1 MAFVSFHAIEEFPG
15 IPPISFL
22 FDGMYPFPAAS
33 GGKIPDA
40 APTCTRR
47 LLILSPA
54 GKVSEYH
61 FPWTRA
67 RPKGASQA
75 MPIELKLPDVGEGI
89 AEGEVVR
96 WLVAEGAAVKE
107 DDPLVEILT
116 DKANVEIPSPVTGTV
131 VTILATP
138 GQVVKVGE
146 LLALIEP
153 AAVKTTAPGGEVLA
167 TPVVR
172 KLAKDLGVDL
182 GAVHGSGPGGRI
194 TEEDVRRAAVPKAPA
209 GTPTEPTSEER
220 IPFRGKRRMVAR
232 KMVAAKTRVPHALLV
247 DEADVSGLLAE
258 RAKMRETGEREGVRI
273 TILPFIMKAVAGALQ
288 MHPALNASLDE
299 AREELVLKKKVDVG
313 MAVDAEDGLV
323 VPVVRNADA
332 KSVIELARE
341 IERLS
346 AAAREGTLAPGDLA
360 GGTFTISSVGSIGG
374 LFSYPVINVPEAA
387 ILAAHKIVTRPV
399 VRDGEIVPR
408 EMMYLSLSFDH
419 RIVDGGAATRF
430 LNEVVRRIE
439 ASAI

>member
-1 MAFVSFHAIEEFPG
+1 
-15 IPPISFL
+15 
-22 FDGMYPFPAAS
+22 
-33 GGKIPDA
+33 
-40 APTCTRR
+40 
-47 LLILSPA
+47 
-54 GKVSEYH
+54 
-61 FPWTRA
+61 
-67 RPKGASQA
+67 

-116 DKANVEIPSPVTGTV
+116 DKANVEIPSPVSGTV
-131 VTILATP
+131 VTILAAP
-138 GQVVKVGE
+138 GQIVKVGGP
-146 LLALIEP
+146 LALIEP
-153 AAVKTTAPGGEVLA
+153 AAVKAAVASGEILA

-172 KLAKDLGVDL
+172 KAAKDLGVDL
-182 GAVHGSGPGGRI
+182 DAISGTGPGGRV
-194 TEEDVRRAAVPKAPA
+194 TEEDVRRAAGPMATA
-209 GTPTEPTSEER
+209 GTPAASASEVR
-220 IPFRGKRRMVAR
+220 TPFKGKRRMIAR

-247 DEADVSGLLAE
+247 DEADVSCLLAE

-273 TILPFIMKAVAGALQ
+273 TILPFIMKAVAGALER
-288 MHPALNASLDE
+288 HPALNASLDE
-299 AREELVLKKKVDVG
+299 GREEIILKKKIDVG

-341 IERLS
+341 IDRLS
-346 AAAREGTLAPGDLA
+346 AAARDGTLTPGDLT

-374 LFSYPVINVPEAA
+374 LFSFPIINVPEAA
-387 ILAAHKIVTRPV
+387 LLAAHKIVTRPV

-419 RIVDGGAATRF
+419 RIVDGGEATRF

-439 ASAI
+439 SSAI

>member
-1 MAFVSFHAIEEFPG
+1 
-15 IPPISFL
+15 
-22 FDGMYPFPAAS
+22 
-33 GGKIPDA
+33 
-40 APTCTRR
+40 
-47 LLILSPA
+47 
-54 GKVSEYH
+54 
-61 FPWTRA
+61 
-67 RPKGASQA
+67 

-96 WLVAEGAAVKE
+96 WLVAEGAEVKE
-107 DDPLVEILT
+107 DDPLVEVLT

-131 VTILATP
+131 VKILAAP
-138 GQVVKVGE
+138 GQIVKVGG

-153 AAVKTTAPGGEVLA
+153 ANVLA

-182 GAVHGSGPGGRI
+182 GDVPGTGSGGRV
-194 TEEDVRRAAVPKAPA
+194 TEEDVRRAAGKSSA
-209 GTPTEPTSEER
+209 GTPAESTAEER
-220 IPFRGKRRMVAR
+220 IPFKGKRRMIAR

-258 RAKMRETGEREGVRI
+258 RAKMREIGEREGVRI
-273 TILPFIMKAVAGALQ
+273 TILPFIMKAVAGALRR
-288 MHPALNASLDE
+288 HPALNASLDE
-299 AREELVLKKKVDVG
+299 DREEIVLKKKVDVG
-313 MAVDAEDGLV
+313 MAVDAGDGLI

-346 AAAREGTLAPGDLA
+346 AAAREGTLASADLT

-374 LFSYPVINVPEAA
+374 LFSYPIINVPEAA

-399 VRDGEIVPR
+399 VREGEIVPR

-419 RIVDGGAATRF
+419 RIVDGGEATRF

-439 ASAI
+439 ASAP

>member
-1 MAFVSFHAIEEFPG
+1 
-15 IPPISFL
+15 
-22 FDGMYPFPAAS
+22 
-33 GGKIPDA
+33 
-40 APTCTRR
+40 
-47 LLILSPA
+47 
-54 GKVSEYH
+54 
-61 FPWTRA
+61 
-67 RPKGASQA
+67 
-75 MPIELKLPDVGEGI
+75 MPIELKLPDVGEGV
-89 AEGEVVR
+89 AEGEIVR

-116 DKANVEIPSPVTGTV
+116 DKANIELPSPVSGTFLK
-131 VTILATP
+131 ILVQP

-146 LLALIEP
+146 PIALIEP
-153 AAVKTTAPGGEVLA
+153 AAGQAAVQHAVTPSDRPTPASGKAPGAGGEVLA

-172 KLAKDLGVDL
+172 KLAKDLGVEL
-182 GAVHGSGPGGRI
+182 GDVPATGPGGRV
-194 TEEDVRRAAVPKAPA
+194 TEEDVRRAAGTKTPSAPPA
-209 GTPTEPTSEER
+209 ESATGER
-220 IPFRGKRRMVAR
+220 IPFRGKRRMIAR
-232 KMVAAKTRVPHALLV
+232 KMVAAKNRVPHALLV
-247 DEADVSGLLAE
+247 DEADVSGLLGE
-258 RAKMRETGEREGVRI
+258 RAKMREIGEREGVRI

-288 MHPALNASLDE
+288 RHSALNASLDE
-299 AREELVLKKKVDVG
+299 DREEIVLKKKVDIG

-346 AAAREGTLAPGDLA
+346 AGAREGTLAPGDLS

-374 LFSYPVINVPEAA
+374 LFSYPIINVPEAA

>member
-1 MAFVSFHAIEEFPG
+1 
-15 IPPISFL
+15 
-22 FDGMYPFPAAS
+22 
-33 GGKIPDA
+33 
-40 APTCTRR
+40 
-47 LLILSPA
+47 
-54 GKVSEYH
+54 
-61 FPWTRA
+61 
-67 RPKGASQA
+67 

-96 WLVAEGAAVKE
+96 WLAAEGAAVKE

-116 DKANVEIPSPVTGTV
+116 DKANIEIPSPVTGTV
-131 VTILATP
+131 VKILAAP
-138 GQVVKVGE
+138 GQVVKVGG

-153 AAVKTTAPGGEVLA
+153 AAGQAVAAHDVTASSDRPISTPREAKEPGLESPSGKAAGASGAALA

-172 KLAKDLGVDL
+172 KLAKGLGVEL
-182 GAVHGSGPGGRI
+182 AEVPGSGPGGRV
-194 TEEDVRRAAVPKAPA
+194 TEEDVRRAAGKSSA
-209 GTPTEPTSEER
+209 GTPAESTAEER
-220 IPFRGKRRMVAR
+220 IPFKGKRRMIAR

-247 DEADVSGLLAE
+247 DEADVTGLLAE
-258 RAKMRETGEREGVRI
+258 RAKMREIGEREGVRI

-288 MHPALNASLDE
+288 RHPALNASLDE
-299 AREELVLKKKVDVG
+299 DREEIVLKKKVDVG
-313 MAVDAEDGLV
+313 MAVDADDGLV

-346 AAAREGTLAPGDLA
+346 AAAREGTLASADLT

-387 ILAAHKIVTRPV
+387 ILAAHKIVPRPV

-408 EMMYLSLSFDH
+408 DMMYLSLSFDH
-419 RIVDGGAATRF
+419 RIVDGGEATRF

-439 ASAI
+439 ASAP

>member
-1 MAFVSFHAIEEFPG
+1 
-15 IPPISFL
+15 
-22 FDGMYPFPAAS
+22 
-33 GGKIPDA
+33 
-40 APTCTRR
+40 
-47 LLILSPA
+47 
-54 GKVSEYH
+54 
-61 FPWTRA
+61 
-67 RPKGASQA
+67 

-116 DKANVEIPSPVTGTV
+116 DKANVEIPSPVSGTV
-131 VTILATP
+131 MKILAVP
-138 GQVVKVGE
+138 GQLVKVGE

-153 AAVKTTAPGGEVLA
+153 AAGQATGAHHVTASPDHPTSVSREAMEPGQGSPSGKAAGAGGEVLA

-172 KLAKDLGVDL
+172 KLAKDLGLEL
-182 GAVHGSGPGGRI
+182 GAIRGSGPGGRI
-194 TEEDVRRAAVPKAPA
+194 TEEDVRRAAGTKAPA
-209 GTPTEPTSEER
+209 GIPAESSAEER
-220 IPFRGKRRMVAR
+220 VPLKGRRRMIAR

-258 RAKMRETGEREGVRI
+258 RAKMREIGEREGVRI
-273 TILPFIMKAVAGALQ
+273 TILPFLMKAVAGAIQ
-288 MHPALNASLDE
+288 RHPALNASLDE
-299 AREELVLKKKVDVG
+299 ERGEIVLKKKVDVG

-341 IERLS
+341 IERLT
-346 AAAREGTLAPGDLA
+346 AAAREGSLAPGDLA

-374 LFSYPVINVPEAA
+374 LFSYPIINVPEAA

-419 RIVDGGAATRF
+419 RIVDGGEATRF

>member
-1 MAFVSFHAIEEFPG
+1 
-15 IPPISFL
+15 
-22 FDGMYPFPAAS
+22 
-33 GGKIPDA
+33 
-40 APTCTRR
+40 
-47 LLILSPA
+47 
-54 GKVSEYH
+54 
-61 FPWTRA
+61 
-67 RPKGASQA
+67 

-89 AEGEVVR
+89 AEGEIVR
-96 WLVAEGAAVKE
+96 WLVAEGAEVKE

-116 DKANVEIPSPVTGTV
+116 DKANIEIPSPVTGTV
-131 VTILATP
+131 VKILASP

-146 LLALIEP
+146 LLVLIEP
-153 AAVKTTAPGGEVLA
+153 AAGQAAATHHVTAAPDRPTSAPPEPTEPGRGSPPKGAGAEGVGVLA

-172 KLAKDLGVDL
+172 KLAKDLGVEL
-182 GAVHGSGPGGRI
+182 REVPGTGPGGRI
-194 TEEDVRRAAVPKAPA
+194 TEEDVRGAAGPKPAA
-209 GTPTEPTSEER
+209 GTPRESTSEER
-220 IPFRGKRRMVAR
+220 VPFKGRRRMIAR

-258 RAKMRETGEREGVRI
+258 RAKMREIGEREGVRI
-273 TILPFIMKAVAGALQ
+273 TILPFIMKAVAGALRQ
-288 MHPALNASLDE
+288 HPALNASLDE
-299 AREELVLKKKVDVG
+299 DREEIVLKKKIDVG
-313 MAVDAEDGLV
+313 MAVDAGDGLV
-323 VPVVRNADA
+323 VPVVRNADE
-332 KSVIELARE
+332 KSVIELGRE

-374 LFSYPVINVPEAA
+374 LFSYPIINVPEAA
-387 ILAAHKIVTRPV
+387 LLAAHKIVTRPV

-419 RIVDGGAATRF
+419 RIVDGGEATRF

>member
-1 MAFVSFHAIEEFPG
+1 
-15 IPPISFL
+15 
-22 FDGMYPFPAAS
+22 
-33 GGKIPDA
+33 
-40 APTCTRR
+40 
-47 LLILSPA
+47 
-54 GKVSEYH
+54 
-61 FPWTRA
+61 
-67 RPKGASQA
+67 

-116 DKANVEIPSPVTGTV
+116 DKANVELPSPVSGILLK
-131 VTILATP
+131 ILAQP

-146 LLALIEP
+146 PIALIEP
-153 AAVKTTAPGGEVLA
+153 AAGKTAAPAGEVLA

-172 KLAKDLGVDL
+172 KLAKDLGVEL
-182 GAVHGSGPGGRI
+182 GAIPGSGPDGRV

-273 TILPFIMKAVAGALQ
+273 SILPFIMKAVAGALRRY
-288 MHPALNASLDE
+288 PALNASLDE
-299 AREELVLKKKVDVG
+299 DREEIVLKKKVDVG

-346 AAAREGTLAPGDLA
+346 AAAREGTLAPGDLT

-387 ILAAHKIVTRPV
+387 ILAAHKIVSRPV
-399 VRDGEIVPR
+399 IRDGEIVPR

-439 ASAI
+439 ASVI

>member
-1 MAFVSFHAIEEFPG
+1 M
-15 IPPISFL
+15 
-22 FDGMYPFPAAS
+22 PF
-33 GGKIPDA
+33 
-40 APTCTRR
+40 
-47 LLILSPA
+47 
-54 GKVSEYH
+54 
-61 FPWTRA
+61 
-67 RPKGASQA
+67 
-75 MPIELKLPDVGEGI
+75 ELRLPDVGEGI

-131 VTILATP
+131 VKILAAP
-138 GQVVKVGE
+138 GQIVKVGE

-153 AAVKTTAPGGEVLA
+153 AAGQAAAVHHVTASSDRPTTTPREATEPGQGSPPKRAGAPGSDVLA

-182 GAVHGSGPGGRI
+182 GDVPGTGPGGRV
-194 TEEDVRRAAVPKAPA
+194 TEEDVRRAAGPKVRAGIPA
-209 GTPTEPTSEER
+209 ESTSEER
-220 IPFRGKRRMVAR
+220 ISFKGRRRMIAR

-258 RAKMRETGEREGVRI
+258 RTKMREIGEREGVRI
-273 TILPFIMKAVAGALQ
+273 TILPFIMKAVAGALER
-288 MHPALNASLDE
+288 HPALNASLDE
-299 AREELVLKKKVDVG
+299 DREEIILKKKVDIG

-323 VPVVRNADA
+323 VPVVRNAGA

-374 LFSYPVINVPEAA
+374 LFTYPIINVPEAA

-408 EMMYLSLSFDH
+408 EMIYLSLSFDH
-419 RIVDGGAATRF
+419 RIVDGGEATRF
-430 LNEVVRRIE
+430 LNEVVRRVE

>member
-1 MAFVSFHAIEEFPG
+1 
-15 IPPISFL
+15 
-22 FDGMYPFPAAS
+22 
-33 GGKIPDA
+33 
-40 APTCTRR
+40 
-47 LLILSPA
+47 
-54 GKVSEYH
+54 
-61 FPWTRA
+61 
-67 RPKGASQA
+67 

-89 AEGEVVR
+89 AEGEIVR
-96 WLVAEGAAVKE
+96 WLVAEGAEVKE

-116 DKANVEIPSPVTGTV
+116 DKANVEIPSPVTGTILK
-131 VTILATP
+131 ILAQP
-138 GQVVKVGE
+138 GQVVKVGG

-153 AAVKTTAPGGEVLA
+153 AAGESGTVAHVAASSDQPASVPREGKEPGQGSPPKRAGSPGGGVLA

-172 KLAKDLGVDL
+172 KLAKDLRVEL
-182 GAVHGSGPGGRI
+182 GEVPGSGTGGRI
-194 TEEDVRRAAVPKAPA
+194 TEEDVRRAAGPKAPA
-209 GTPTEPTSEER
+209 GIPAESTSEER
-220 IPFRGKRRMVAR
+220 IPFRGKRRMIAR

-258 RAKMRETGEREGVRI
+258 RAKLREIGEREGVRI
-273 TILPFIMKAVAGALQ
+273 TILPFLMKAVAGALQ
-288 MHPALNASLDE
+288 RHPALNASLDE
-299 AREELVLKKKVDVG
+299 SREEIVLKTKVDVG

-387 ILAAHKIVTRPV
+387 ILAAHKIVSRPV

-408 EMMYLSLSFDH
+408 DMMYLSLSFDH

-430 LNEVVRRIE
+430 LNEVVQRIE

>member
-1 MAFVSFHAIEEFPG
+1 
-15 IPPISFL
+15 
-22 FDGMYPFPAAS
+22 
-33 GGKIPDA
+33 
-40 APTCTRR
+40 
-47 LLILSPA
+47 
-54 GKVSEYH
+54 
-61 FPWTRA
+61 
-67 RPKGASQA
+67 
-75 MPIELKLPDVGEGI
+75 MPIELKFPDVGEGI

-96 WLVAEGAAVKE
+96 WLVAEGATVTE

-131 VTILATP
+131 VKILAAP

-153 AAVKTTAPGGEVLA
+153 AAVKTAGAGGEVLA
-167 TPVVR
+167 IPAVR
-172 KLAKDLGVDL
+172 KVAKDLGVDL
-182 GAVHGSGPGGRI
+182 GAVPGSGPGGRI
-194 TEEDVRRAAVPKAPA
+194 TEEDVRRAAGAKVPA
-209 GTPTEPTSEER
+209 GASAESASEER
-220 IPFRGKRRMVAR
+220 VPFRGKRRVIAR

-258 RAKMRETGEREGVRI
+258 RTRIRETGEWAGVRI
-273 TILPFIMKAVAGALQ
+273 TILPFILKAVAGALRR
-288 MHPALNASLDE
+288 HPALNASLDE
-299 AREELVLKKKVDVG
+299 AREEIVLKKSVDVG

-346 AAAREGTLAPGDLA
+346 AAAREGTLAPGDQT

-419 RIVDGGAATRF
+419 RIVDGGEATRF

>member
-1 MAFVSFHAIEEFPG
+1 
-15 IPPISFL
+15 
-22 FDGMYPFPAAS
+22 
-33 GGKIPDA
+33 
-40 APTCTRR
+40 
-47 LLILSPA
+47 
-54 GKVSEYH
+54 
-61 FPWTRA
+61 
-67 RPKGASQA
+67 

-96 WLVAEGAAVKE
+96 WLVAEGAQVKE

-116 DKANVEIPSPVTGTV
+116 DKANVEIPSPLTGTV
-131 VTILATP
+131 VTILAAP

-153 AAVKTTAPGGEVLA
+153 VAGQVPAADHVEASTGRPPSVSREAKEPGQVSPPKKVISPGVGGEVLA

-172 KLAKDLGVDL
+172 KLAKDLGVAL
-182 GAVHGSGPGGRI
+182 GAVPGSGPGGRI
-194 TEEDVRRAAVPKAPA
+194 LEEDVRRAAGPKAPA
-209 GTPTEPTSEER
+209 GIPTESSPEER
-220 IPFRGKRRMVAR
+220 IPFRGKRRMIAR

-258 RAKMRETGEREGVRI
+258 REKMREIGEREGVRI

-288 MHPALNASLDE
+288 RHPALNASLDE
-299 AREELVLKKKVDVG
+299 DRDEIVLKKRIDVG

-346 AAAREGTLAPGDLA
+346 AGAREGTLAPENLS

>member
-1 MAFVSFHAIEEFPG
+1 
-15 IPPISFL
+15 
-22 FDGMYPFPAAS
+22 
-33 GGKIPDA
+33 
-40 APTCTRR
+40 
-47 LLILSPA
+47 
-54 GKVSEYH
+54 
-61 FPWTRA
+61 
-67 RPKGASQA
+67 
-75 MPIELKLPDVGEGI
+75 MPIELKFPDVGEGI

-96 WLVAEGAAVKE
+96 WLVAEGVQVKE

-131 VTILATP
+131 LKILATP
-138 GQVVKVGE
+138 GQIVKVGE

-153 AAVKTTAPGGEVLA
+153 AAGQAVAAHRVTASSDRPTSVPREATEPGPGPPSEKAPGASGEVLA

-172 KLAKDLGVDL
+172 KVAKDLGVDL
-182 GAVHGSGPGGRI
+182 GEVPGSGPGGRI
-194 TEEDVRRAAVPKAPA
+194 TEEDVRRAAGPKVPA
-209 GTPTEPTSEER
+209 GIPAKSASEER
-220 IPFRGKRRMVAR
+220 IPFRGRRRMIAR

-288 MHPALNASLDE
+288 RHPALNASLDE
-299 AREELVLKKKVDVG
+299 DREEIVLKKKIDVG
-313 MAVDAEDGLV
+313 MAVDAGDGLV
-323 VPVVRNADA
+323 VPVVRNAEA
-332 KSVIELARE
+332 KTVIELARE

-346 AAAREGTLAPGDLA
+346 AAAREGTLAPGDMA

-374 LFSYPVINVPEAA
+374 LFSYPIINVPEAA

-419 RIVDGGAATRF
+419 RIVDGGEATRF

>member
-1 MAFVSFHAIEEFPG
+1 
-15 IPPISFL
+15 
-22 FDGMYPFPAAS
+22 
-33 GGKIPDA
+33 
-40 APTCTRR
+40 
-47 LLILSPA
+47 
-54 GKVSEYH
+54 
-61 FPWTRA
+61 
-67 RPKGASQA
+67 

-96 WLVAEGAAVKE
+96 WLVAEGTEVKE
-107 DDPLVEILT
+107 DDPLVEVLT

-131 VTILATP
+131 ARILAGP

-153 AAVKTTAPGGEVLA
+153 AAGQAAAVHHVAASPDRRIPTTRESTEPGPGAPTGKSAGAGGAVLA

-172 KLAKDLGVDL
+172 KLAKDLGVEL
-182 GAVHGSGPGGRI
+182 GEVPGSGPGGRI
-194 TEEDVRRAAVPKAPA
+194 SGEDVRRAAESKASA
-209 GTPTEPTSEER
+209 GAAAESASEQR
-220 IPFRGKRRMVAR
+220 IPFRGKRRMIAR

-258 RAKMRETGEREGVRI
+258 RTKMRETGEREGVRI
-273 TILPFIMKAVAGALQ
+273 TILPLIMKAVAGALRR
-288 MHPALNASLDE
+288 HPALNASLDE
-299 AREELVLKKKVDVG
+299 DREEIVLKKKVDVG
-313 MAVDAEDGLV
+313 MAVDAGDGLV
-323 VPVVRNADA
+323 VPIVRNADA

-346 AAAREGTLAPGDLA
+346 AAAREGVLAPGDLI

-374 LFSYPVINVPEAA
+374 LFSYPIINVPEAA

-419 RIVDGGAATRF
+419 RIVDGGEATRF

-439 ASAI
+439 ASAM

>member
-1 MAFVSFHAIEEFPG
+1 
-15 IPPISFL
+15 
-22 FDGMYPFPAAS
+22 
-33 GGKIPDA
+33 
-40 APTCTRR
+40 
-47 LLILSPA
+47 
-54 GKVSEYH
+54 
-61 FPWTRA
+61 
-67 RPKGASQA
+67 

-96 WLVAEGAAVKE
+96 WLVAEGAKVKE

-131 VTILATP
+131 VKILAAS
-138 GQVVKVGE
+138 GQIVKVGE

-153 AAVKTTAPGGEVLA
+153 AAGQAAAAHYVTASSDRPASTPRAATEPGQGSPPKRAGAPGGDVLA

-172 KLAKDLGVDL
+172 KLAKDLGVEL
-182 GAVHGSGPGGRI
+182 GAVSGNGPGGRI
-194 TEEDVRRAAVPKAPA
+194 TEEDVRRAAGPKAPA
-209 GTPTEPTSEER
+209 GIPAESTSEER
-220 IPFRGKRRMVAR
+220 IPFKGRRRMIAR

-258 RAKMRETGEREGVRI
+258 RAKMREIGEREGVRI
-273 TILPFIMKAVAGALQ
+273 TILPFIMKAVAGALRR
-288 MHPALNASLDE
+288 HPALNASLDE
-299 AREELVLKKKVDVG
+299 DREEIVLKKKVDVG
-313 MAVDAEDGLV
+313 MAVDAGDGLV

-346 AAAREGTLAPGDLA
+346 AAAREGTLAPGDLS

-374 LFSYPVINVPEAA
+374 LFSYPIINVPEAA

-419 RIVDGGAATRF
+419 RIVDGGEATRF

>member
-1 MAFVSFHAIEEFPG
+1 M
-15 IPPISFL
+15 
-22 FDGMYPFPAAS
+22 
-33 GGKIPDA
+33 
-40 APTCTRR
+40 
-47 LLILSPA
+47 
-54 GKVSEYH
+54 
-61 FPWTRA
+61 
-67 RPKGASQA
+67 
-75 MPIELKLPDVGEGI
+75 ELKLPDVGEGI

-96 WLVAEGAAVKE
+96 WLVAEGAQVKE

-116 DKANVEIPSPVTGTV
+116 DKANVEIPSPVSGTV
-131 VTILATP
+131 VKILAAP

-153 AAVKTTAPGGEVLA
+153 AARQAAAAGGDVLA

-172 KLAKDLGVDL
+172 KLAKDLGVEL
-182 GAVHGSGPGGRI
+182 GAVPGSGTGGRI
-194 TEEDVRRAAVPKAPA
+194 TEEDVRRAAGPKVPT
-209 GTPTEPTSEER
+209 GTPAEPAPEER
-220 IPFRGKRRMVAR
+220 IPFKGRRRMIAR

-273 TILPFIMKAVAGALQ
+273 TILPFLMKAVAGALQ
-288 MHPALNASLDE
+288 RHPVLNATLDE
-299 AREELVLKKKVDVG
+299 EREEIVLKKKVNVG
-313 MAVDAEDGLV
+313 MAVDAGDGLV

-419 RIVDGGAATRF
+419 RIVDGGEATRF

>member
-1 MAFVSFHAIEEFPG
+1 M
-15 IPPISFL
+15 
-22 FDGMYPFPAAS
+22 PF
-33 GGKIPDA
+33 
-40 APTCTRR
+40 
-47 LLILSPA
+47 
-54 GKVSEYH
+54 
-61 FPWTRA
+61 
-67 RPKGASQA
+67 
-75 MPIELKLPDVGEGI
+75 ELKLPDVGEGI
-89 AEGEVVR
+89 AEGEIVR
-96 WLVAEGAAVKE
+96 WLVAEGAQVKE

-116 DKANVEIPSPVTGTV
+116 DKANVEIPSPVGGTV
-131 VTILATP
+131 VKILAAP

-153 AAVKTTAPGGEVLA
+153 AAGQSAAAHRIMASSDRPSSTPREATEPGPGSPPGTAGAPGGAVLA

-172 KLAKDLGVDL
+172 KLAKDLGVEL
-182 GAVHGSGPGGRI
+182 GAVPGTGPGGRV
-194 TEEDVRRAAVPKAPA
+194 TEEDVRQAAGPKRAAGIPAESAP
-209 GTPTEPTSEER
+209 EER
-220 IPFRGKRRMVAR
+220 IPFKGRRRMIAR

-273 TILPFIMKAVAGALQ
+273 TILPFLMKAVAGALRR
-288 MHPALNASLDE
+288 HPALNASLDE
-299 AREELVLKKKVDVG
+299 DREEIVHKKKVDVG
-313 MAVDAEDGLV
+313 MAVDAGDGLV

-346 AAAREGTLAPGDLA
+346 AAAREGILAPGDLA

-374 LFSYPVINVPEAA
+374 LFSYPIINVPEAA

>member
-1 MAFVSFHAIEEFPG
+1 
-15 IPPISFL
+15 
-22 FDGMYPFPAAS
+22 
-33 GGKIPDA
+33 
-40 APTCTRR
+40 
-47 LLILSPA
+47 
-54 GKVSEYH
+54 
-61 FPWTRA
+61 
-67 RPKGASQA
+67 

-89 AEGEVVR
+89 AEGEIVR

-107 DDPLVEILT
+107 DDLLVEILT
-116 DKANVEIPSPVTGTV
+116 DKANIELPSPVSG
-131 VTILATP
+131 TILKILAQP
-138 GQVVKVGE
+138 GQVVKVGG

-153 AAVKTTAPGGEVLA
+153 EAGETATVAHVAASSDRSAAVPGEGKEPGQGTPPKRAGVPGGGVLA

-172 KLAKDLGVDL
+172 KLAKDLGVEL
-182 GAVHGSGPGGRI
+182 EEVPGSGPGGRV
-194 TEEDVRRAAVPKAPA
+194 TEVDVRRAAGPKAPA
-209 GTPTEPTSEER
+209 GIPAESASEER
-220 IPFRGKRRMVAR
+220 IPFRGKRRRIAR

-247 DEADVSGLLAE
+247 DEADVSGLLAG
-258 RAKMRETGEREGVRI
+258 RAKMREVGEREGVRI
-273 TILPFIMKAVAGALQ
+273 TILPFLMKAVAGALRR
-288 MHPALNASLDE
+288 HPALNATLDE
-299 AREELVLKKKVDVG
+299 SREEIVLKKTFDIG
-313 MAVDAEDGLV
+313 MAVDAGEGLV

-387 ILAAHKIVTRPV
+387 ILAAHKIVSRPV

-408 EMMYLSLSFDH
+408 DMMYLSLSFDH

-430 LNEVVRRIE
+430 LNEVVQRIE

>member
-1 MAFVSFHAIEEFPG
+1 
-15 IPPISFL
+15 
-22 FDGMYPFPAAS
+22 
-33 GGKIPDA
+33 
-40 APTCTRR
+40 
-47 LLILSPA
+47 
-54 GKVSEYH
+54 
-61 FPWTRA
+61 
-67 RPKGASQA
+67 

-131 VTILATP
+131 VKILAAP
-138 GQVVKVGE
+138 GQIVKVGG
-146 LLALIEP
+146 LLVLIEP
-153 AAVKTTAPGGEVLA
+153 AAGQAAAAKHVAATPDRPASVPREATEPGKGSPPKRAGAPGGDVLA

-172 KLAKDLGVDL
+172 KVAKDLGVDL
-182 GAVHGSGPGGRI
+182 GEVPGSGPGGRI
-194 TEEDVRRAAVPKAPA
+194 TEEDVRRAAAPKAPA
-209 GTPTEPTSEER
+209 GAHAESEPEER
-220 IPFRGKRRMVAR
+220 IPFRGRRRMIAR

-273 TILPFIMKAVAGALQ
+273 TILPFIMKAVAEALRR
-288 MHPALNASLDE
+288 HPALNASLDE
-299 AREELVLKKKVDVG
+299 DREEIILKKKVDVG
-313 MAVDAEDGLV
+313 MAVDAGDGLV

-332 KSVIELARE
+332 KPVIELARE

-374 LFSYPVINVPEAA
+374 LFTYPIINVPEAA

>member
-1 MAFVSFHAIEEFPG
+1 
-15 IPPISFL
+15 
-22 FDGMYPFPAAS
+22 
-33 GGKIPDA
+33 
-40 APTCTRR
+40 
-47 LLILSPA
+47 
-54 GKVSEYH
+54 
-61 FPWTRA
+61 
-67 RPKGASQA
+67 

-96 WLVAEGAAVKE
+96 WLVAEGAQVKE

-116 DKANVEIPSPVTGTV
+116 DKANVEIPSPVTGTLV
-131 VTILATP
+131 KILAAP

-153 AAVKTTAPGGEVLA
+153 AAGQAATAHPVTASSDRPTSTPREATEPGQGSPPKRAGASGGDVLA

-172 KLAKDLGVDL
+172 KLAKDLGVEL
-182 GAVHGSGPGGRI
+182 GAVPGSGTGGRV
-194 TEEDVRRAAVPKAPA
+194 TEEDVRRAAGPKVPA
-209 GTPTEPTSEER
+209 GIPAESTSEER
-220 IPFRGKRRMVAR
+220 IPFKGKRRMIAR
-232 KMVAAKTRVPHALLV
+232 KMVAAKTHVPHALLV
-247 DEADVSGLLAE
+247 DEADVSALLAE
-258 RAKMRETGEREGVRI
+258 RAKMREIGEREGVRI
-273 TILPFIMKAVAGALQ
+273 TILPFIMKAVAGALRR
-288 MHPALNASLDE
+288 HPALNASLDE
-299 AREELVLKKKVDVG
+299 GREEIVLKKKVDVG

-387 ILAAHKIVTRPV
+387 ILAAHKIVNRPV

-408 EMMYLSLSFDH
+408 DMMYLSLSFDH

>member
-1 MAFVSFHAIEEFPG
+1 
-15 IPPISFL
+15 
-22 FDGMYPFPAAS
+22 
-33 GGKIPDA
+33 
-40 APTCTRR
+40 
-47 LLILSPA
+47 
-54 GKVSEYH
+54 
-61 FPWTRA
+61 
-67 RPKGASQA
+67 
-75 MPIELKLPDVGEGI
+75 MPIELKFPDVGEGI
-89 AEGEVVR
+89 AEGKVVR
-96 WLVAEGAAVKE
+96 WLVAEGVQVKE

-131 VTILATP
+131 LKILATP
-138 GQVVKVGE
+138 GQIVKVGE

-153 AAVKTTAPGGEVLA
+153 AAGQAVAAHRVTASSDRPTSVPREATEPGPGPPSEKAPGASGEVLA

-172 KLAKDLGVDL
+172 KVAKDLGVDL
-182 GAVHGSGPGGRI
+182 GEVPGSGPGGRI
-194 TEEDVRRAAVPKAPA
+194 TEEDVRRAAGPKVPA
-209 GTPTEPTSEER
+209 GIPAKSASEER
-220 IPFRGKRRMVAR
+220 IPFRGRRRMIAR

-288 MHPALNASLDE
+288 RHPALNASLDE
-299 AREELVLKKKVDVG
+299 DREEIVLKKKIDVG
-313 MAVDAEDGLV
+313 MAVDAGDGLV
-323 VPVVRNADA
+323 VPVVRNAEA
-332 KSVIELARE
+332 KTVIELARE

-346 AAAREGTLAPGDLA
+346 AAAREGTLAPGDMA

-374 LFSYPVINVPEAA
+374 LFSYPIINVPEAA

-419 RIVDGGAATRF
+419 RIVDGGEATRF

>member
-1 MAFVSFHAIEEFPG
+1 
-15 IPPISFL
+15 
-22 FDGMYPFPAAS
+22 
-33 GGKIPDA
+33 
-40 APTCTRR
+40 
-47 LLILSPA
+47 
-54 GKVSEYH
+54 
-61 FPWTRA
+61 
-67 RPKGASQA
+67 

-96 WLVAEGAAVKE
+96 WLVAEGAQVKE

-116 DKANVEIPSPVTGTV
+116 DKANVEIPSPVAGTV
-131 VTILATP
+131 VKILAQP

-146 LLALIEP
+146 SLALIEP
-153 AAVKTTAPGGEVLA
+153 AGGQVAASHHLTISSDRPTTTPREAMEPGRGSPPKSAGVPGADVLA

-172 KLAKDLGVDL
+172 KLAKDLGVEL
-182 GAVHGSGPGGRI
+182 GKVPGSGPGGRI
-194 TEEDVRRAAVPKAPA
+194 TEEDLRRAQAPEAPK
-209 GTPTEPTSEER
+209 GTPAESPAEER
-220 IPFRGKRRMVAR
+220 IPFRGRRRMIAR
-232 KMVAAKTRVPHALLV
+232 KMVQAKTRVPHALLV

-258 RAKMRETGEREGVRI
+258 RAKLRDMGEKEGVRI
-273 TILPFIMKAVAGALQ
+273 TILPFLMKAAAGALQ
-288 MHPALNASLDE
+288 RHPALNASLDE
-299 AREELVLKKKVDVG
+299 AREEIVLKKSFDIG
-313 MAVDAEDGLV
+313 MAVDTGDGVV

-346 AAAREGTLAPGDLA
+346 EAARGGTLAPSDLS
-360 GGTFTISSVGSIGG
+360 GGTFTITSVGSIGG

-408 EMMYLSLSFDH
+408 DMMYLSLSFDH

>member
-1 MAFVSFHAIEEFPG
+1 
-15 IPPISFL
+15 
-22 FDGMYPFPAAS
+22 
-33 GGKIPDA
+33 
-40 APTCTRR
+40 
-47 LLILSPA
+47 
-54 GKVSEYH
+54 
-61 FPWTRA
+61 
-67 RPKGASQA
+67 

-96 WLVAEGAAVKE
+96 WLVEEGAQVKE

-116 DKANVEIPSPVTGTV
+116 DKANVEIPSPVGGTV
-131 VTILATP
+131 VKILAQL
-138 GQVVKVGE
+138 GQIVKVGGV
-146 LLALIEP
+146 LALVEP
-153 AAVKTTAPGGEVLA
+153 AAGQGSPPDRAGAPGGGALA

-172 KLAKDLGVDL
+172 KLAKDLGVALND
-182 GAVHGSGPGGRI
+182 VPGSGPGGRI
-194 TEEDVRRAAVPKAPA
+194 IEEDVRRAAGPKAPTGIHA
-209 GTPTEPTSEER
+209 ESASEER
-220 IPFRGKRRMVAR
+220 IPFRGKRRMIAR

-273 TILPFIMKAVAGALQ
+273 SILPFIMKAVAGALRR
-288 MHPALNASLDE
+288 HPALNASLDE
-299 AREELVLKKKVDVG
+299 DREEIVLKKKVDVG
-313 MAVDAEDGLV
+313 MAVDAEGGLT

-341 IERLS
+341 IDRLS

-387 ILAAHKIVTRPV
+387 ILAAHKIVSRPV

-408 EMMYLSLSFDH
+408 DMMYLSLSFDH